1 MWPVDAMAPA
11 DDVIRFFV
19 MSPVMIKLLAFRLF
33 VAPASDLSLSGRPGC
48 YSSDLNKILLGGGTR
63 NAQEYNR

>member
-33 VAPASDLSLSGRPGC
+33 VTPASDFSLSGRPGC
-48 YSSDLNKILLGGGTR
+48 YS
-63 NAQEYNR
+63 